1 MSNGKWPIGRHQDTN
16 VCRERGQALPLLG
29 IVMALAMITMMGLV
43 TLANQATKLAVS
55 QSAADA
61 VALATS
67 GGDAAV
73 GRQVAEANNATIESI
88 TTSGTADVVEVR
100 VGPTTR
106 TAAAQ
111 GNQPDNAGLAPAM
124 AAAIATTEDRL
135 GYSLAVT
142 SGFRSFA
149 EQTWLWEH
157 RDSNPHPVARPGTS
171 RHETGL
177 AIDIS
182 GSQAEQIAALNGISG
197 LCRPLPVLDPV
208 HFELCPRS

>member
-1 MSNGKWPIGRHQDTN
+1 MRDGKWPIGHHEDTN

-29 IVMALAMITMMGLV
+29 VIMALAMITMMGLV
-43 TLANQATKLAVS
+43 TLANQATELAVS

-67 GGDAAV
+67 AGDAAV
-73 GRQVAEANNATIESI
+73 EQQVAEANNATIKSM
-88 TTSGTADVVEVR
+88 TTSGNSRIVEVR

-111 GNQPDNAGLAPAM
+111 GNQPDNGGLAPAM
-124 AAAIATTEDRL
+124 AAAIATTEDRVAY
-135 GYSLAVT
+135 GLAVT

-157 RDSNPHPVARPGTS
+157 RDSNQYPVARPGTS

>member
-1 MSNGKWPIGRHQDTN
+1 MSGGKWPIGHHQDTN

-29 IVMALAMITMMGLV
+29 IVIALAMLTMMGLV
-43 TLANQATKLAVS
+43 TLANQATELAIS

-61 VALATS
+61 VALATIDD
-67 GGDAAV
+67 DAAV
-73 GRQVAEANNATIESI
+73 ARQVAEANNANIESI
-88 TTSGTADVVEVR
+88 TTSGTTHVVEVR

-135 GYSLAVT
+135 GYSLDVT

-157 RDSNPHPVARPGTS
+157 RDSNPHPVARPRTS
-171 RHETGL
+171 HHETGL
-177 AIDIS
+177 AIDITV
-182 GSQAEQIAALNGISG
+182 SQAAQIVALNGITG

>member
-1 MSNGKWPIGRHQDTN
+1 MSDGKWPIGRHQDTN

-43 TLANQATKLAVS
+43 TLGNQATELAVS

-73 GRQVAEANNATIESI
+73 GWQVAEANNATIESI
-88 TTSGTADVVEVR
+88 TTSGTAHVVEVR
-100 VGPTTR
+100 VGPITR

-171 RHETGL
+171 RHEAGL

>member
-1 MSNGKWPIGRHQDTN
+1 MSDGKWSIGRHQNTN

-43 TLANQATKLAVS
+43 TLANQATELAVS

-61 VALATS
+61 VALAMVAD
-67 GGDAAV
+67 DADV
-73 GRQVAEANNATIESI
+73 GRQVAEANNATIELI
-88 TTSGTADVVEVR
+88 TTSGTKQVVEVR
-100 VGPTTR
+100 VGPATR

-135 GYSLAVT
+135 GHNLAVS

-149 EQTWLWEH
+149 EQTWRWEH
-157 RDSNPHPVARPGTS
+157 RASNPHPVAHPGTS

-182 GSQAEQIAALNGISG
+182 SSQAEQIAALNGITG
-197 LCRPLPVLDPV
+197 LCRPMPVLDPV